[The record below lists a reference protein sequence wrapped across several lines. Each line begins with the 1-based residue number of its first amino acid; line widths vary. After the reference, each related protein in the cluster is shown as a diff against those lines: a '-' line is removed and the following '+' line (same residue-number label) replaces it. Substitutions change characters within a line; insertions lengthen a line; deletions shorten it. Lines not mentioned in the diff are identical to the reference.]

1 MLRLWWGTA
10 ELFSEQLSSH
20 HLPPSRRKISF
31 PWRGHSSDSQGRS
44 SWGCVCYLYWLLFL
58 KGCRGTGPCFSN
70 IRDSGGAWEGW
81 IMSLEM
87 EKQSHFNCQAPK
99 LVGLRIFSSHP
110 WGDLCLTKEPLVK
123 FGFALL
129 QFQVSLDCPH
139 LEDREL
145 LPTEGDHFQL
155 FFLLGYKG
163 WLHLVHFNEQP
174 LFSHLLSGTFCAKLQ
189 PNEKG
194 KKAPLKWRSR
204 TRRIQ

>member
-1 MLRLWWGTA
+1 
-10 ELFSEQLSSH
+10 
-20 HLPPSRRKISF
+20 
-31 PWRGHSSDSQGRS
+31 
-44 SWGCVCYLYWLLFL
+44 
-58 KGCRGTGPCFSN
+58 
-70 IRDSGGAWEGW
+70 
-81 IMSLEM
+81 MSLGM

-99 LVGLRIFSSHP
+99 LVGLRILSSHP

-129 QFQVSLDCPH
+129 QFQVALDCPH

-145 LPTEGDHFQL
+145 LPTEGDHFQV